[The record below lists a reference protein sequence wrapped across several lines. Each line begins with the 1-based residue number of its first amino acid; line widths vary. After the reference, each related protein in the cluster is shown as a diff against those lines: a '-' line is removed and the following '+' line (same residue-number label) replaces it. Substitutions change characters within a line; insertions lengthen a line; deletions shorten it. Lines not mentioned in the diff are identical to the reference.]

1 MNRFVLAMAGVL
13 AGPVVAQTPFYHD
26 VPDLVEVAED
36 AGLTHRFDGPWEY
49 FVGGGAASFDC
60 NGDRMP
66 DVFLAGGAEPAQLF
80 VNRSAPSGAL
90 TFEPVEYG
98 PKPLKKVVG
107 AYPINIDNDAHV
119 DLVLLRL
126 GQNIVLKGG
135 PDCSFEP
142 ANDALAIEGGRD
154 WTTAFSAIWEDGQDL
169 PTLAF
174 GNYVDRDAPGSP
186 WGTCHDNYLIR
197 PDGDLYR
204 EPDVLTPGFC
214 ALSMLFT
221 DWNNTGAFALRVTN
235 DRQYHRGGR
244 EQLWDLRDGRS
255 AREFGASD
263 GWRNLVIWGMGIA
276 ARDLTGDGRPEYAL
290 TSMGDTMLQSL
301 DEEADEDAP
310 TYRDI
315 AFERGST
322 AHRPY
327 VGENARPSTGWHTQ
341 FADLNNDT
349 FTDLFIAKGNVEAME
364 DFAAFDPDNL
374 LMGTSGG
381 QFVERGEQAGI
392 ALDRRGRG
400 AVLEDFNADGM
411 VDLLVVNRAGPV
423 SLFQNMGAKTDWGH
437 QPMGNFLSIELDNG
451 AVNADAIG
459 AVVTVKT
466 GNVVQT
472 RTVEVG
478 GGHASGQNGFL
489 HFGLGVA
496 ERAEVRIKWPNGD
509 RSKPYRVFAN
519 NFVIIARDKTEAA
532 YWYPAE

>member
-26 VPDLVEVAED
+26 VPDLV
-36 AGLTHRFDGPWEY
+36 
-49 FVGGGAASFDC
+49 
-60 NGDRMP
+60 
-66 DVFLAGGAEPAQLF
+66 EPAQLF

-221 DWNNTGAFALRVTN
+221 DWK
-235 DRQYHRGGR
+235 
-244 EQLWDLRDGRS
+244 
-255 AREFGASD
+255 
-263 GWRNLVIWGMGIA
+263 
-276 ARDLTGDGRPEYAL
+276 
-290 TSMGDTMLQSL
+290 
-301 DEEADEDAP
+301 
-310 TYRDI
+310 DI

-381 QFVERGEQAGI
+381 QFVERGEQAGWVPRPI
-392 ALDRRGRG
+392 GGINPWGISYPLSWT
-400 AVLEDFNADGM
+400 M
-411 VDLLVVNRAGPV
+411 VR
-423 SLFQNMGAKTDWGH
+423 
-437 QPMGNFLSIELDNG
+437 
-451 AVNADAIG
+451 
-459 AVVTVKT
+459 
-466 GNVVQT
+466 
-472 RTVEVG
+472 
-478 GGHASGQNGFL
+478 
-489 HFGLGVA
+489 
-496 ERAEVRIKWPNGD
+496 
-509 RSKPYRVFAN
+509 
-519 NFVIIARDKTEAA
+519 
-532 YWYPAE
+532 